1 VTLSTGGLNTNLG
14 SINIPTRST
23 VMSATARVT
32 TTIGTCAGGWSLGES
47 TGTEF
52 GAANTTLTAGTTT
65 DSSTLA
71 TPFIDNLAAAVP
83 IAHCTT
89 SNASAGAIHATFA
102 GYKLAA
108 PAQ

>member
-1 VTLSTGGLNTNLG
+1 VK
-14 SINIPTRST
+14 IPTRSV
-23 VMSATARVT
+23 VMHASANVT

-71 TPFIDNLAAAVP
+71 LPFTDNLAAAVP

-89 SNASAGAIHATFA
+89 SNASAGAIHATFS
-102 GYKLAA
+102 GYKVVA